1 VGAAS
6 DTNDFPLTVK
16 AQMTDADAVAAAKA
30 ALDIGYATGDAD
42 TGVTQNLS
50 LPVTRADSCT
60 ISWASTDPAVACR
73 DTIVRTIS

>member
-50 LPVTRADSCT
+50 LPVTVPT
-60 ISWASTDPAVACR
+60 VAPFR
-73 DTIVRTIS
+73 GHRRSGSGLS